1 MAEIGSR
8 PRKAG
13 EYERPARTSSV
24 MGMVIGALVL
34 VALIILA
41 ISLFWGRGEKSSVL
55 YREGTHYAAIE
66 RGSGTGQGGLMW
78 DRGASLAAHA
88 Q

>member
-13 EYERPARTSSV
+13 EYEQPARSSSV
-24 MGMVIGALVL
+24 TGMVIGAIVL

-41 ISLFWGRGEKSSVL
+41 ISLFRGRGEKSSVL

-66 RGSGTGQGGLMW
+66 RSSGTGQGGLMW
-78 DRGASLAAHA
+78 DRGANLAAHA
-88 Q
+88 R

>member
-1 MAEIGSR
+1 MAEIGSQ

-13 EYERPARTSSV
+13 EYERPARAS
-24 MGMVIGALVL
+24 GMTGIVIGALVL
-34 VALIILA
+34 IALIILA
-41 ISLFWGRGEKSSVL
+41 IVLFGGRGEQTSGL

-78 DRGASLAAHA
+78 NHSANLAAYT